1 MRMLPGLALVAA
13 LPFAAAPALAAD
25 PWVLDKSHAH
35 VTFTADHLGFSMVHG
50 QFRSFDA
57 DILFD
62 PENIEATELTVTI
75 DAASVDTFWEARD
88 RHIRDADF
96 LNVSTY
102 PEITFVSREVRQTG
116 ENTAEIIGD
125 LTLIGETREVIFE
138 ATLNKIG
145 PSPFNP
151 DRWPSSSRSNSVCQN
166 PNSVW
171 SLVYS
176 GVSSATCS
184 SITVSRSRNGAV
196 ASSVA
201 VFNSACW
208 LAFNPGIAESAS
220 SLFCRMKLA

>member
-1 MRMLPGLALVAA
+1 MLPGLALVVAM
-13 LPFAAAPALAAD
+13 PFTAAPALAAE
-25 PWVLDKSHAH
+25 PWILDKSHAH

-88 RHIRDADF
+88 RHIRDTDF
-96 LNVSTY
+96 LNVSTW

-151 DRWPSSSRSNSVCQN
+151 DQTIA
-166 PNSVW
+166 
-171 SLVYS
+171 
-176 GVSSATCS
+176 GF
-184 SITVSRSRNGAV
+184 TVTGEIVRGD
-196 ASSVA
+196 
-201 VFNSACW
+201 FGMDFG
-208 LAFNPGIAESAS
+208 LPAFAAAIPIRVDLEISPAP
-220 SLFCRMKLA
+220 